1 MPDCLCRAA
10 SIGLAR
16 PLSLG
21 KTDEGKKRMGIS
33 QMTITINVSNEAQL
47 RNAIFQLSDDFARNG
62 VAPDSYVVN
71 IDANITLTGVLMI
84 DPVCVLDDLARAAMR
99 PAEGTCR

>member
-1 MPDCLCRAA
+1 
-10 SIGLAR
+10 
-16 PLSLG
+16 
-21 KTDEGKKRMGIS
+21 
-33 QMTITINVSNEAQL
+33 MTITLKASTETEL
-47 RNAIFQLSDDFARNG
+47 RNDIFQLSDDFARNG
-62 VAPDSYVVN
+62 VAADSYVVN

>member
-1 MPDCLCRAA
+1 
-10 SIGLAR
+10 
-16 PLSLG
+16 
-21 KTDEGKKRMGIS
+21 
-33 QMTITINVSNEAQL
+33 MTIPLNVSTETDL
-47 RNAIFQLSDDFARNG
+47 RNAIFQFTDDFARNG
-62 VAPDSYVVN
+62 VAPDSYVVS